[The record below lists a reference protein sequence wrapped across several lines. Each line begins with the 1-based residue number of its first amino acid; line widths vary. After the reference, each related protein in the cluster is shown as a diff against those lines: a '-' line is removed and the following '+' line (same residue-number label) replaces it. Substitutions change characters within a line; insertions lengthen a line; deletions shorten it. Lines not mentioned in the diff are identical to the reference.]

1 MNTLSTLKLVAVK
14 KPTHIPAI
22 QHRRNKLSAKLCEQI
37 NLAQSQISGKPFVV
51 MKFRSV
57 KDRETGLRKQVEI
70 PKRIRAWW
78 FVAESGKV
86 CFSVKYGSKTLE
98 LAKGKPSVQVD
109 NAEDLVKALA
119 AIKSAVEAGEL
130 DSQIEDAS
138 NTLRKGFAK

>member
-1 MNTLSTLKLVAVK
+1 MNTLSTLKLVAIK

-22 QHRRNKLSAKLCEQI
+22 QHRRNKLSAKLWEQI

-51 MKFRSV
+51 MKYRSI
-57 KDRETGLRKQVEI
+57 KDAETGLRKQVEI
-70 PKRIRAWW
+70 PKRIKAWW

-109 NAEDLVKALA
+109 NADDLVKALA